1 MYWQEETD
9 REQVVVPD
17 NVVDLL
23 FQINCTALPVDH
35 AWVLSEEIQRVL
47 PWFSDEAL
55 AGLHII
61 HVADSGNGWERPQGA
76 EDLLYPSRRTRL
88 ALRLPKHRL
97 EDASALS
104 GQILNIGGH
113 QIEVKTSK
121 SRKLSIADVLYSR
134 YVACDPDWEEEMF
147 ISWAVSELKGMR
159 LRFKKI
165 LCGKQNLLVTSD
177 GPLLNRR
184 LMVENLTY
192 EDAVY
197 LQEQGLGSQRTLGCG
212 VFIPQKSF

>member
-9 REQVVVPD
+9 REQFVVPED
-17 NVVDLL
+17 VIDLL
-23 FQINCTALPVDH
+23 FQINCAALPVDH
-35 AWVLSEEIQRVL
+35 AWVLAEEINRVL

-55 AGLHII
+55 AGLHVI

-76 EDLLYPSRRTRL
+76 EELLYPSRRTPL
-88 ALRLPKHRL
+88 VLRLPMHRL

-104 GQILNIGGH
+104 GQTLNIHGH
-113 QIEVKTSK
+113 QIEVKTAK
-121 SRKLSIADVLYSR
+121 SRKLSITDILYSR
-134 YVACDPDWEEEMF
+134 YVACDPDWEEERF
-147 ISWAVSELKGMR
+147 ISWAISELKGMR

-165 LCGKQNLLVTSD
+165 LCGKQNLLATPD
-177 GPLLNRR
+177 GPLLTRS
-184 LMVENLTY
+184 LMVANLSY

-197 LQEQGLGSQRTLGCG
+197 LQEQGLGSRRTLGCG